1 MKKWYLFY
9 ADGDAEEKLQRAVGE
24 LQSSVNQV
32 VIKKAFRNDPKR
44 SKVVPKEQDELLQI
58 IKEVPSI
65 SRAALSK
72 KLNISER
79 QVRKIID
86 RLKEDGVLTRQ
97 GGNSGSWIV
106 NKE

>member
-1 MKKWYLFY
+1 MI
-9 ADGDAEEKLQRAVGE
+9 
-24 LQSSVNQV
+24 QS
-32 VIKKAFRNDPKR
+32 DPKR

-86 RLKEDGVLTRQ
+86 RLKEDGVLKRQ

>member
-1 MKKWYLFY
+1 MI
-9 ADGDAEEKLQRAVGE
+9 
-24 LQSSVNQV
+24 QS
-32 VIKKAFRNDPKR
+32 DPKR
-44 SKVVPKEQDELLQI
+44 SKVVLKEQDELLQI

-86 RLKEDGVLTRQ
+86 RLKEDGVLKRQ

>member
-1 MKKWYLFY
+1 MKMI
-9 ADGDAEEKLQRAVGE
+9 
-24 LQSSVNQV
+24 QS
-32 VIKKAFRNDPKR
+32 DPKR

-86 RLKEDGVLTRQ
+86 RLKEDGVLTRR
-97 GGNSGSWIV
+97 GGNSGSWVV

>member
-1 MKKWYLFY
+1 MKMI
-9 ADGDAEEKLQRAVGE
+9 
-24 LQSSVNQV
+24 QSV
-32 VIKKAFRNDPKR
+32 PKQF
-44 SKVVPKEQDELLQI
+44 KVVPKEQDELLQI

-86 RLKEDGVLTRQ
+86 RLKEDDVLTRQ
-97 GGNSGSWIV
+97 GGNLVRWVID
-106 NKE
+106 KE

>member
-1 MKKWYLFY
+1 MI
-9 ADGDAEEKLQRAVGE
+9 
-24 LQSSVNQV
+24 QS
-32 VIKKAFRNDPKR
+32 DPKR

-58 IKEVPSI
+58 IKEGPSI

-86 RLKEDGVLTRQ
+86 RLKEDGVLKRQ